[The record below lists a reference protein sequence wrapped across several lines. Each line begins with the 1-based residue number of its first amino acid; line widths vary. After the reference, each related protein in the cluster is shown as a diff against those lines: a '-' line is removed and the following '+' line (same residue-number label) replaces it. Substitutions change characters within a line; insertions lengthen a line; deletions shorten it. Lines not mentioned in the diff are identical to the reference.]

1 MQRPPSSDVGQTS
14 YYEVL
19 GVEKGATQDE
29 IKKAYRKLAVKS
41 HPDKGGDPELFKQIT
56 EAYEV
61 LSDAEKRPLYDKY
74 GKEGLETGGGGRG
87 RGDIFEQMFGGGRGG
102 RRARGGRLPGA
113 VCPQQ
118 RQMATNALAIS
129 ATDLC

>member
-19 GVEKGATQDE
+19 GVEKAATQDE

-56 EAYEV
+56 EAYEG
-61 LSDAEKRPLYDKY
+61 LRDAEKRPLYDKY
-74 GKEGLETGGGGRG
+74 GKWKTHK
-87 RGDIFEQMFGGGRGG
+87 
-102 RRARGGRLPGA
+102 
-113 VCPQQ
+113 
-118 RQMATNALAIS
+118 S
-129 ATDLC
+129 